1 MNYLSKKQKGFG
13 LIEILIVGSV
23 IGIGFVGLVAFLVN
37 SSGTTFKITRNTEAV
52 SLAKEGMEAVR
63 NMRDES
69 WNLNIKDL
77 TTSTTY
83 YPVISGNKWTLT
95 STDPVLVN
103 GLYTR
108 TVLID
113 SVDRDV
119 INANIVPSGTLEL
132 NTKRITVTVTW
143 KENQKTEDV
152 TIETYITNFLD
163 N

>member
-1 MNYLSKKQKGFG
+1 MNYLPKKQKGFG

-69 WNLNIKDL
+69 WKLNIKDL
-77 TTSTTY
+77 LTSTTY
-83 YPVISGNKWTLT
+83 YPEISGNKWTLT
-95 STDPVLVN
+95 TTAPPLIN

-119 INANIVPSGTLEL
+119 NADIVPSGTLDD

>member
-13 LIEILIVGSV
+13 LIEILIVGAV
-23 IGIGFVGLVAFLVN
+23 IAIGFVGLVAFLVN
-37 SSGTTFKITRNTEAV
+37 SAGTTFKITRNTEAAA
-52 SLAKEGMEAVR
+52 LAEEGVEAIR

-77 TTSTTY
+77 STSTTY
-83 YPVISGNKWTLT
+83 YPKIDGNKWTLV
-95 STDPVLVN
+95 TDPGLVN

-113 SVDRDV
+113 SVDRDG
-119 INANIVPSGTLEL
+119 NANIVPSGTLDL
-132 NTKRITVTVTW
+132 NTKKVTVTVTW

>member
-1 MNYLSKKQKGFG
+1 MNYLPKKQKGFG

-63 NMRDES
+63 SLRDES
-69 WNLNIKDL
+69 WKLNIKDL
-77 TTSTTY
+77 LTGTTY
-83 YPVISGNKWTLT
+83 YPKIDIDKWTLVLV
-95 STDPVLVN
+95 DPGLVN

-108 TVLID
+108 TVVID

-119 INANIVPSGTLEL
+119 INADIVPSGTLDN

>member
-1 MNYLSKKQKGFG
+1 MKYLTKKQKGFG

-37 SSGTTFKITRNTEAV
+37 SSGTTFKISRNTEAV

-63 NMRDES
+63 SLRDES
-69 WNLNIKDL
+69 WTNIASL
-77 TTSTTY
+77 STGTTY
-83 YPVISGNKWTLT
+83 YPKIDIDKWTLVLV
-95 STDPVLVN
+95 DPGLVN

-108 TVLID
+108 TVVID
-113 SVDRDV
+113 SVGRDV
-119 INANIVPSGTLEL
+119 INADIVPSGTLDD